1 MKKVIRLEEFAMF
14 LLSIYLF
21 SQLHFQWWLYLALIL
36 TPDISMI
43 AYVFGN
49 KAGAVA
55 YNIFHHKALAIA
67 LYVLGAYQQNEIIQ
81 MIGII
86 LFAYASMDRI
96 LGYGLKTFQGFKY
109 THLGEIGK

>member
-21 SQLHFQWWLYLALIL
+21 SQLHFQWWWYLALLL

-43 AYVFGN
+43 GYAFGN
-49 KAGAVA
+49 KTGVIV

-67 LYVLGAYQQNEIIQ
+67 LYTLGCYQHNEIIQ
-81 MIGII
+81 LIGII
-86 LFAYASMDRI
+86 LFAHASMDRI

>member
-1 MKKVIRLEEFAMF
+1 MKKVIRLEELAMF

-21 SQLHFQWWLYLALIL
+21 SQLHFQWWWYLALIL
-36 TPDISMI
+36 IPDISMI
-43 AYVFGN
+43 GYAIGN
-49 KAGAVA
+49 KTGAIV

-67 LYVLGAYQQNEIIQ
+67 VYVIGCYQQNEILQ
-81 MIGII
+81 LIGII
-86 LFAYASMDRI
+86 LFAHASMDRM